1 MLLLKCLDF
10 SRKPGGNM
18 EEEPKKSYERYLQE
32 EIIPYKLWLEDMYLT
47 NSDERS
53 EAGQA
58 QFNTSAAYENHFYQ
72 YLQERYTN
80 FCEAQYN
87 LYINDGEM
95 DIQINLFDD

>member
-1 MLLLKCLDF
+1 MKQ
-10 SRKPGGNM
+10 GVNM

-32 EIIPYKLWLEDMYLT
+32 DVRPYKIWIEDMYLA

-53 EAGQA
+53 EAGEA
-58 QFNTSAAYENHFYQ
+58 QFNTSAAYEKHFYQ

-87 LYINDGEM
+87 LYINDGEI